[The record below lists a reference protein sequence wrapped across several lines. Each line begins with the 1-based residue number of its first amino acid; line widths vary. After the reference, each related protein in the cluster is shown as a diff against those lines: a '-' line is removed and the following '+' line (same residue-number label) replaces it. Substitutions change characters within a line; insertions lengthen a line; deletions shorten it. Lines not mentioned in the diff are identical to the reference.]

1 MSDLPPP
8 PAGRHG
14 RRSAALRRSWPLI
27 PALLV
32 LLVFSVG
39 LGFTAFGRAAVTS
52 AFFLPDMMAP
62 LPIRPVT
69 WTTATPVKESITIDY
84 DGKQM
89 PADIYRPGGGG
100 QHGAMI
106 LSPGA
111 PPLAPD
117 DSRLLR
123 LAGDVSRAGF
133 VMLVPFSPDLNDEMI
148 YPSEVDALVSEFQYL
163 EAQPYVKPDKIG
175 FIGVSVG
182 APLALLAASDSRIN
196 DQVSYVVSF
205 GGYYD
210 ANDVLKATTTHTI
223 SYDGTTESWTPS
235 DHTVEVMYEQIINR
249 LDDAYD
255 RDVLTSV
262 LIDGDPNASGGLHM
276 MTPEGWAAYDL
287 LTNTDPSQEEA
298 LLQRLPAA
306 PRQAL
311 SDLSLDGKLSG
322 LRAETFILHD
332 KTDKYVPYTESRKLR
347 DALQGQVK
355 LQFTEVDIFQHVEPT
370 INRAAHTLITDGAKL
385 YFYLFQILTRLR

>member
-8 PAGRHG
+8 PANRPG

-27 PALLV
+27 PAVLV
-32 LLVFSVG
+32 LLAFGLG

-52 AFFLPDMMAP
+52 AFFFPDMMAP

-84 DGKQM
+84 DGKEM
-89 PADIYRPGGGG
+89 PCDIYRPGDGAR
-100 QHGAMI
+100 HGAMI

-117 DSRLLR
+117 DSRLIR
-123 LAGDVSRAGF
+123 LAGDVARAGF

-148 YPSEVDALVSEFQYL
+148 YPSEVDALVKEFQYL

-182 APLALLAASDSRIN
+182 SPLALLAATDWHIN
-196 DQVSYVVSF
+196 DRVAYVVSF

-210 ANDVLKATTTHTI
+210 ANNVLKATTTHTI
-223 SYDGTTESWTPS
+223 SYDGVNESWTPS
-235 DHTVEVMYEQIINR
+235 DHTVEVMYKQIINR

-255 RDVLTSV
+255 RDVLTNV
-262 LIDGDPNASGGLHM
+262 LIDGDPDASHGLLM

-322 LRAETFILHD
+322 LKAETFILHD
-332 KTDKYVPYTESRKLR
+332 KTDHYVPYTESRMLR

-355 LQFTEVDIFQHVEPT
+355 VHFTEVDIFQHVEPT
-370 INRAAHTLITDGAKL
+370 INRSAHTLVVDSAKL
-385 YFYLFQILTRLR
+385 YMHFLQILTQFH